1 MVWQE
6 ESDRTIRESLSYKTR
21 TIPPLDDPPLPH
33 EERTCPLEWVPRNA
47 DIPANGGSRTGA
59 AQKGRGVKGSS
70 HPLQSSCHD
79 FGGGQFFCWQQ
90 PRPIHQ
96 VGRTMDNKQ
105 WPGEE
110 GFSVAFGF

>member
-1 MVWQE
+1 MRTSQRTVVPEQE
-6 ESDRTIRESLSYKTR
+6 RVISDAPRKHLVHSTHPFLFYRVPFLVLNLRQHRE
-21 TIPPLDDPPLPH
+21 
-33 EERTCPLEWVPRNA
+33 
-47 DIPANGGSRTGA
+47 GG
-59 AQKGRGVKGSS
+59 GVKGSS

-110 GFSVAFGF
+110 GFSVAFSF